1 MYIKLKHF
9 YTSFLSLTLTGT
21 EFQRLLRQY
30 WDFWAIYLKFHPVL
44 IRESATYLT
53 KRKLLSPCVCPLSSK
68 LHTHTHTH
76 THITFSF
83 SPTTA
88 ISRLSLS
95 TKVRKEK
102 SLKEDNFKIFCLLLI
117 QKKVSEI
124 NWTSFFFPHFIYFY
138 FYFFIF

>member
-1 MYIKLKHF
+1 MYIKFKHF
-9 YTSFLSLTLTGT
+9 YISFLSLTLTGT
-21 EFQRLLRQY
+21 EFQRLLRPY
-30 WDFWAIYLKFHPVL
+30 WDFWAIYLKFHPAL

-53 KRKLLSPCVCPLSSK
+53 KRKSLSLYVCPFSSK
-68 LHTHTHTH
+68 PHTHIHTH

-95 TKVRKEK
+95 TKVTKEK

-124 NWTSFFFPHFIYFY
+124 NWTSFFFTFYFFY